1 VSPDASAAAPEIEAS
16 QGRLIA
22 FELAVAPEAAAALLR
37 HPALARRRVG
47 PARGTKATVV
57 FHDTAEGALAAQGL
71 ALAVEPRGRGA
82 VQRLLRSLPGGDA
95 RAEPA
100 RPSAVLAE
108 SRLSRPGPD
117 AAALAGWIP
126 ELADGPPLLA
136 VAAASGRRQTLR
148 LTGGMTAM
156 LFAGQLRAVVADR
169 AFARL
174 TLAVPETALA
184 EGLDLLRALAADR
197 PVTVPAVSLA
207 EEARAVALGVPARP
221 LWRGPPDLTGAEIV
235 EDGACRAIGQL
246 TLAMLAAAPV
256 AAEGSNPEGVHQAR
270 VAIRRLRTA
279 LTLFRPAIGCAAVS
293 ELKDRLG
300 TLARALG
307 PARDWD
313 VFIAGALGEIV
324 AAFPDEPALASL
336 ARAAEAARAS
346 AHAEVRATLAAPAFR
361 LLTLDL
367 AAAVAAPPWRAGDD
381 AEAAALRDTPLED
394 FAAAALRRRYKRL
407 MRAGEGFAQLDI
419 PALHR
424 LRIQAKRMRYA
435 GELFGGLF
443 GAKKRRRFQKAVGAV
458 QDALG
463 HLNDTAVAA
472 GLMRTLARREPGRA
486 WATGVVRGWV
496 AAKAAHAREDAAE
509 AWAAFTDRAPF
520 WEE

>member
-1 VSPDASAAAPEIEAS
+1 VSPDASAAAPQIEAP

-37 HPALARRRVG
+37 HPALAARRVG
-47 PARGTKATVV
+47 QARGTEATVV
-57 FHDTAEGALAAQGL
+57 FHDTAAGALAAQGL

-82 VQRLLRSLPGGDA
+82 LQRLLRSLPGEDA

-108 SRLSRPGPD
+108 TRLPRPGPD
-117 AAALAGWIP
+117 AAVLAGLIP
-126 ELADGPPLLA
+126 EAAEGAPLPA

-148 LTGGMTAM
+148 LAGGITAT
-156 LFAGQLRAVVADR
+156 LFAGQLRAVAAER
-169 AFARL
+169 PFARL
-174 TLAVPETALA
+174 GLAVPEEALA

-197 PVTVPAVSLA
+197 PVVVPAASLA

-246 TLAMLAAAPV
+246 TLALLAAAPV

-346 AHAEVRATLAAPAFR
+346 AYAEVRAALAAPAFR

-367 AAAVAAPPWRAGDD
+367 AAAVAAPPWRAD
-381 AEAAALRDTPLED
+381 ADVEAAALRDTPLED
-394 FAAAALRRRYKRL
+394 FAATALGRRHKRL
-407 MRAGEGFAQLDI
+407 RRAGEGFAQLDI

-435 GELFGGLF
+435 SELFAGLF
-443 GAKKRRRFQKAVGAV
+443 SAKERRRFQKAVGAV

-486 WATGVVRGWV
+486 WATGVVQGWV
-496 AAKAAHAREDAAE
+496 AAKASHAREDAAE
-509 AWAAFTDRAPF
+509 AWADFTDREPF
-520 WEE
+520 WEA

>member
-1 VSPDASAAAPEIEAS
+1 MSPDASGAAPQMEAP
-16 QGRLIA
+16 QARLIA

-37 HPALARRRVG
+37 HPALAARRLG
-47 PARGTKATVV
+47 QARGAEATLV
-57 FHDTAEGALAAQGL
+57 FHDTAEGALAAEGL

-82 VQRLLRSLPGGDA
+82 VQRLLRGLPGEDA

-100 RPSAVLAE
+100 RPSPVLAE
-108 SRLSRPGPD
+108 TRLARPGPD
-117 AAALAGWIP
+117 TAVLAGLIP
-126 ELADGPPLLA
+126 KAAEEPPLPA

-148 LTGGMTAM
+148 LAGGMTAT
-156 LFAGQLRAVVADR
+156 LFAGQLRAVAAER
-169 AFARL
+169 PFARL
-174 TLAVPETALA
+174 SLALPEEALA
-184 EGLDLLRALAADR
+184 EGVDLLRALAADW
-197 PVTVPAVSLA
+197 PVAVPAASLA

-221 LWRGPPDLTGAEIV
+221 LWRGPPDLTGTETV
-235 EDGACRAIGQL
+235 EDGARRAIGQL
-246 TLAMLAAAPV
+246 TLALLAAAPI
-256 AAEGSNPEGVHQAR
+256 AEEGSNPEGVHQAR
-270 VAIRRLRTA
+270 VAIRRLRSA
-279 LTLFRPAIGCAAVS
+279 LTLFRPAIGCTAVTD
-293 ELKDRLG
+293 LKHRLG
-300 TLARALG
+300 MLARALG

-346 AHAEVRATLAAPAFR
+346 AYAEVRAVLAAPPFR

-367 AAAVAAPPWRAGDD
+367 AAAVAAPPWRAGND
-381 AEAAALRDTPLED
+381 AEAAALRDTPLEE
-394 FAAAALRRRYKRL
+394 FAAAALSRRYKRL

-435 GELFGGLF
+435 GELFGGLY

-472 GLMRTLARREPGRA
+472 GLMRSLAKREPGRA
-486 WATGVVRGWV
+486 WAAGVVQGWV

-509 AWAAFTDRAPF
+509 AWDALAGRAPF
-520 WEE
+520 WDD